1 MTDATARYVIAAED
15 RTKAAADSIKRNFK
29 DIDGAARK
37 LSRGLKG
44 LGVGAVALKAWSTA
58 ARLGDAAI
66 QNLASSNTKFAD
78 SLRETE
84 TAMKGLWTAGE
95 RTIETQEKL
104 NTLLKD
110 PAVQSS
116 VSGLADKFGQL
127 RLELKALLPAWT
139 MVLQH
144 GTDTKR
150 VFEELAK
157 VKAVGPQSRGYVR
170 DLGDVDAAQKLG
182 KSQNAAFDAR
192 MKAQADA
199 AKAKADALEKAA
211 ADAAKDLAK
220 WNDDFNKA
228 PSDLTDDAH
237 DEIARVVGDT
247 LETQQTFLGSSKQVF
262 DEYLKGLQPVAKES
276 FEQMS
281 AYAADFARSID
292 GNIKQALLNMEGGFR
307 GFAKS
312 AIDSLRDVLAEIM
325 SVKLRMAV
333 FGNVDSSGNLSG
345 GLLST
350 AINGLFGM
358 FGGSGAGPTTLPG
371 GGISNFSGP
380 RADGGPVDMGRSY
393 LVGERGPELFTPGRS
408 GVISPNASEKRALT
422 VHVTNNVNASQL
434 TQDQAA
440 RMVADS
446 QRMMWDEL
454 DRRYGLA

>member
-1 MTDATARYVIAAED
+1 MTDATARYVISAD
-15 RTKAAADSIKRNFK
+15 DKSKAAIENIKRNFK
-29 DIDGAARK
+29 ELDGAARK

-44 LGVGAVALKAWSTA
+44 LGVGAVALKAWAVS
-58 ARLGDAAI
+58 ARLGDEAI
-66 QNLASSNTKFAD
+66 RNLAASNTQFAE
-78 SLRETE
+78 SLRESE
-84 TAMKGLWTAGE
+84 KAMTGLWAAGQ
-95 RTIETQEKL
+95 RTIETQTAL
-104 NTLLKD
+104 NALLKD
-110 PAVQSS
+110 PGVQES
-116 VSGLADKFGQL
+116 VSGLADRFGQL
-127 RLELKALLPAWT
+127 RLELKALVPAWA
-139 MVLQH
+139 MVLRH
-144 GTDTKR
+144 GFDTKR

-157 VKAVGPQSRGYVR
+157 VQVSGPQSRGYVR

-182 KSQNAAFDAR
+182 KVQTAAFDAR
-192 MKAQADA
+192 AKAQADA

-228 PSDLTDDAH
+228 QSDLTDDAH

-292 GNIKQALLNMEGGFR
+292 GNIKQALLNMEGGFK

-345 GLLST
+345 GLLSG
-350 AINGLFGM
+350 ALNSLFS
-358 FGGSGAGPTTLPG
+358 FGGA
-371 GGISNFSGP
+371 
-380 RADGGPVDMGRSY
+380 RAAGGPVDGGKSY
-393 LVGERGPELFTPGRS
+393 LVGERGPELFTPARS
-408 GVISPNASEKRALT
+408 GVITPSAGKSLVIHHAP
-422 VHVTNNVNASQL
+422 VINVNAAQL